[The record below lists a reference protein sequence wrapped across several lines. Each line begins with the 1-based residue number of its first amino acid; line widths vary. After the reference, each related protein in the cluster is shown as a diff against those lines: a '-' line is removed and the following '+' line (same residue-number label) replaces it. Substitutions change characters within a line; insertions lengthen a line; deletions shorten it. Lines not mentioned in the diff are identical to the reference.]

1 MYVLQTARKHMC
13 ECASPTA
20 LWQPGDGTGY
30 VKHRDVDLSK
40 VGTKPYRTITLL
52 YYLNKPDWDASRDGG
67 SLRVT
72 TPASATVAP
81 GSTVD
86 ISPMV
91 RSARYYDLFLS
102 SLNVLFPPL
111 PPCRATAWSSFGVP
125 WWSTRCWRHTLSAW
139 RSPRGCMPRHTSVH
153 RVLPTVSTTGA
164 HQAC

>member
-40 VGTKPYRTITLL
+40 VGTKPYRAITLL

-91 RSARYYDLFLS
+91 RSALYYGLFLS
-102 SLNVLFPPL
+102 SPNMLFPSL
-111 PPCRATAWSSFGVP
+111 PPCRATA
-125 WWSTRCWRHTLSAW
+125 
-139 RSPRGCMPRHTSVH
+139 
-153 RVLPTVSTTGA
+153 
-164 HQAC
+164 